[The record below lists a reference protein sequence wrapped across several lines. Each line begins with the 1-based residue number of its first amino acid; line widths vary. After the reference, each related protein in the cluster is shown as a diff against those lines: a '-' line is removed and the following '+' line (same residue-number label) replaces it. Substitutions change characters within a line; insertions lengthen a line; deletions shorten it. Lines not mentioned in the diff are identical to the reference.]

1 MVKDTNVIFRINSTL
16 KENVTKIA
24 HDRGVSLSELINA
37 CLQDIDKRGYV
48 PLNVNR
54 FLPPVYQRD
63 VTLTIASIK
72 KMVCQVIEKQE
83 KKQLIRKAYIYGS
96 YSRGEET
103 PESDIDIRME
113 ADDGLTLFD
122 AGNIRQDIVEITGK
136 EVDLTINDPEN
147 LDPAFL
153 ANIRKDEICIYERQ

>member
-1 MVKDTNVIFRINSTL
+1 MVKDTNVIFRINSAL

-37 CLQDIDKRGYV
+37 CLQDIDKRGSI
-48 PLNVNR
+48 PINVNR
-54 FLPPVYQRD
+54 FLPPIYQKE
-63 VTLTIASIK
+63 TKLTIATIK
-72 KMVCQVIEKQE
+72 KMVCQVIEKME
-83 KKQLIRKAYIYGS
+83 KKNLIRKAYLYGS

-147 LDPAFL
+147 LDPVFL